1 METVALILGLL
12 GQTSLSEIQKWKSE
26 FEVENRAE
34 KKRENCLSA
43 IVTRA
48 AQTLFLRLGRFSEMT
63 TRGFEGDEFNLVV
76 LGMVMREREE
86 ERKGNRGGDS
96 PVVRQAP

>member
-26 FEVENRAE
+26 FEVENRAV
-34 KKRENCLSA
+34 KKRENSLSA

-48 AQTLFLRLGRFSEMT
+48 AQTLFLRLRRFSEMT
-63 TRGFEGDEFNLVV
+63 TRGFEGDESNWWSL
-76 LGMVMREREE
+76 EW
-86 ERKGNRGGDS
+86 
-96 PVVRQAP
+96 